1 MKNRLKKALPTN
13 NRGVALLLAVTVV
26 SLLVAVTVQFNRDM
40 RHELTSSANLLASS
54 RLSAMVKSGYNLGV
68 AVLELDGAENDYDSY
83 HDAWARLQGDS
94 TPSLYGSGR
103 VDVAVAD
110 LGGRLQVNSL
120 VDVGGGQQQDG
131 NAQKN
136 RDILR
141 RLLLYDSTVERSEE
155 EAELIIFAIVDWIDA
170 DDKESGIEE
179 TESSFYQSLDPGYAC
194 RNGPL
199 EFIEELLLIRGITA
213 DLYYGTEESAG
224 LRELLTVHGDDS
236 KININTAPP
245 AIIRALSPALN
256 EELVEELLF
265 YRQEEGNKDRLQ
277 SPGWYAN
284 ILPGDIVFE
293 GDIIG
298 TSSRYFEVVSAAE
311 YSGRE
316 KSLRAVVR
324 REQGKQPEMISRKVE

>member
-1 MKNRLKKALPTN
+1 MKSRLKKTLPMN

-54 RLSAMVKSGYNLGV
+54 RLLAMVKSGYNFGV

-83 HDAWARLQGDS
+83 HDAWARLQGDNM
-94 TPSLYGSGR
+94 PSLYGSGR
-103 VDVAVAD
+103 VDVAVTD
-110 LGGRLQVNSL
+110 LSGRLQVNSL
-120 VDVGGGQQQDG
+120 VDVRAGQQQDG

-141 RLLLYDSTVERSEE
+141 RLLLYDSIGERSEE
-155 EAELIIFAIVDWIDA
+155 EAELIISAIVDWIDA

-179 TESSFYQSLDPGYAC
+179 TESSFYQNLEPAYTC

-199 EFIEELLLIRGITA
+199 EFIEELLLIRGITS
-213 DLYYGTEESAG
+213 DLYYGTEASAG
-224 LRELLTVHGDDS
+224 LRDVLTVHGDDG

-245 AIIRALSPALN
+245 AIIRAMSPALN
-256 EELVEELLF
+256 EELIEELLF
-265 YRQEEGNKDRLQ
+265 FRQEEDNKDLLQ
-277 SPGWYAN
+277 SPDWYAN
-284 ILPGDIVFE
+284 ILPGDIVFD
-293 GDIIG
+293 GDTIG
-298 TSSRYFEVVSAAE
+298 TSSRYFQVVSAAE
-311 YSGRE
+311 YSGIE